1 MLTCSGS
8 DSSFC
13 CPNLFS
19 SSGSRSLCI
28 RGGGGLDEDANQVLW
43 AKGLSHAGAGAARR
57 RSLVGSG
64 NWNGGRRK
72 VETVALCKTIT
83 REEFERRGCV
93 LRNIIIASTS
103 LFLVTKGYHINS
115 MYGRRTTYSTR
126 DNRDF
131 SNKTKQLSL
140 LVMFNIHKTDVIAAS
155 IQGNSFMY
163 LVLPSCESI
172 LPVDMFK
179 IQVEYAWNRVVRGR
193 RNLASSISN
202 L

>member
-93 LRNIIIASTS
+93 LRNIIVASTENA
-103 LFLVTKGYHINS
+103 LFGEGVSVRCTGKRTK
-115 MYGRRTTYSTR
+115 YSTR
-126 DNRDF
+126 DNYNF
-131 SNKTKQLSL
+131 SDETKQL
-140 LVMFNIHKTDVIAAS
+140 
-155 IQGNSFMY
+155 
-163 LVLPSCESI
+163 
-172 LPVDMFK
+172 
-179 IQVEYAWNRVVRGR
+179 
-193 RNLASSISN
+193 
-202 L
+202 